1 MRFLIIFFISFGVYA
16 DNEIFVS
23 QTGANAAIKLEQLG
37 SSNLMGGTQ
46 AVSGS
51 LTALGLSG
59 SDMTLTI
66 NQIGANNIFRA
77 DNFNGDNVTAYWNFA
92 GDSNVFDLVMNSLE
106 ANSSDYVNLNLQTT
120 GSNNTYDLAI
130 AENSSASY
138 LDLDWIIDGDSNT
151 FDFDIDYEYATNY
164 MDILGDSNTI
174 TFAGSGYAG
183 TSANNSA
190 FFYLDLDG
198 SSNTLSVTQASTLAR
213 DYLKITA
220 NGSNSTF
227 CIVQNDGGTA
237 TSC

>member
-92 GDSNVFDLVMNSLE
+92 GDSNVFDLVMNSLS
-106 ANSSDYVNLNLQTT
+106 AFSSDYVNLNIQTT
-120 GSNNTYDLAI
+120 GSSNTYDLAI

-164 MDILGDSNTI
+164 MDILGDSNTL

-220 NGSNSTF
+220 NGSNSSW

>member
-106 ANSSDYVNLNLQTT
+106 ANSSDYVNLNIQTT
-120 GSNNTYDLAI
+120 GSSNTYDLAI

-138 LDLDWIIDGDSNT
+138 FDLDWIIDGDSNT

-164 MDILGDSNTI
+164 MDILGDSNTL

-183 TSANNSA
+183 TSATNSGY
-190 FFYLDLDG
+190 FYLDLDG
-198 SSNTLSVTQASTLAR
+198 SSNTFNVTQASTLAR

>member
-92 GDSNVFDLVMNSLE
+92 GDSNVFDLVMNSLS
-106 ANSSDYVNLNLQTT
+106 AFSSDYVNLNIQTT
-120 GSNNTYDLAI
+120 GSSNTYDLAI

-164 MDILGDSNTI
+164 MDILGDSNTL

>member
-106 ANSSDYVNLNLQTT
+106 ANSSDYVNLNIQTT
-120 GSNNTYDLAI
+120 GSSNTYDLAI

-138 LDLDWIIDGDSNT
+138 LDLDYLVDGDQNSIT
-151 FDFDIDYEYATNY
+151 TTIDYEYATNY

-198 SSNTLSVTQASTLAR
+198 SANTLSVTQASTLAR

-220 NGSNSTF
+220 NGSNSSW
-227 CIVQNDGGTA
+227 CIFQNDGGTA

>member
-1 MRFLIIFFISFGVYA
+1 MRFIIIFFISFGVYA

-92 GDSNVFDLVMNSLE
+92 GDSNVFDLVMNSLS
-106 ANSSDYVNLNLQTT
+106 AFSSDYVNLNIQTT
-120 GSNNTYDLAI
+120 GSSNTYDLAI

-164 MDILGDSNTI
+164 MDILGDSNTL

>member
-23 QTGANAAIKLEQLG
+23 QTGANSAIKLEQLG

-92 GDSNVFDLVMNSLE
+92 GDSNVFDIVMNSLE
-106 ANSSDYVNLNLQTT
+106 ANSSDYVNLNVQTT
-120 GSNNTYDLAI
+120 GSSNTFDLAI
-130 AENSSASY
+130 AEDSNASY
-138 LDLDWIIDGDSNT
+138 LDLDWIIDGDNNE
-151 FDFDIDYEYATNY
+151 FEFDIDYEYATNY
-164 MDILGDSNTI
+164 VDVLGDSNEL
-174 TFAGSGYAG
+174 TFSGSGYAG
-183 TSANNSA
+183 TSATNSGY
-190 FFYLDLDG
+190 FYLDLDG
-198 SSNTLSVTQASTLAR
+198 SSNTFNITQASTLAR

-227 CIVQNDGGTA
+227 CIVQNDGGTS

>member
-92 GDSNVFDLVMNSLE
+92 GDSNVFDLVMNSLS
-106 ANSSDYVNLNLQTT
+106 AFSSDYVNLNIQTT
-120 GSNNTYDLAI
+120 GSSNTYDLAI

-227 CIVQNDGGTA
+227 CIVQNDGSTA

>member
-1 MRFLIIFFISFGVYA
+1 MHA

-23 QTGANAAIKLEQLG
+23 QTGSNAAIKLEQLG
-37 SSNLMGGTQ
+37 SSNLMGGTN
-46 AVSGS
+46 ATSGS

-77 DNFNGDNVTAYWNFA
+77 DNFVGDNVTAYWNFA
-92 GDSNVFDLVMNSLE
+92 GDSNVFDLVMNSLS
-106 ANSSDYVNLNLQTT
+106 ANSSDYVNLNIQTT
-120 GSNNTYDLAI
+120 GSSNTFDLAI
-130 AENSSASY
+130 AENDNASY
-138 LDLDWIIDGDSNT
+138 LDLDWLIEGDSNT
-151 FDFDIDYEYATNY
+151 FSFDIDYENATSY
-164 MDILGDSNTI
+164 VDVFGDSNTLNF
-174 TFAGSGYAG
+174 TGSGYAG
-183 TSANNSA
+183 TTSSDSAY
-190 FFYLDLDG
+190 FYLDLDG
-198 SSNTLSVTQASTLAR
+198 SSNTYNIIQASTLAR

>member
-23 QTGANAAIKLEQLG
+23 QTGANSAIKLEQLG

-46 AVSGS
+46 ATSGS

-92 GDSNVFDLVMNSLE
+92 GDSNVFDIVMNSLE
-106 ANSSDYVNLNLQTT
+106 ANSSDYVNLNVQTT
-120 GSNNTYDLAI
+120 GSSNTFDLAI
-130 AENSSASY
+130 AEDSNASY
-138 LDLDWIIDGDSNT
+138 LDLDWIIDGDNNE
-151 FDFDIDYEYATNY
+151 FEFDIDYEYATNY
-164 MDILGDSNTI
+164 VDVLGDSNEL
-174 TFAGSGYAG
+174 TFSGSGYAG
-183 TSANNSA
+183 TSATNSG
-190 FFYLDLDG
+190 FFYVDLDG

-213 DYLKITA
+213 DYLKINA
-220 NGSNSTF
+220 NGS
-227 CIVQNDGGTA
+227 
-237 TSC
+237 

>member
-92 GDSNVFDLVMNSLE
+92 GDSNVFDLVMNSLS
-106 ANSSDYVNLNLQTT
+106 AFSSDYVNLNIQTT
-120 GSNNTYDLAI
+120 GSSNTYDLAI

-183 TSANNSA
+183 TSATNSGY
-190 FFYLDLDG
+190 FYLDLDG
-198 SSNTLSVTQASTLAR
+198 SSNTFNVTQASTLAR

-220 NGSNSTF
+220 NGSNSSW

-237 TSC
+237 ITC

>member
-23 QTGANAAIKLEQLG
+23 RTGANAAIKLEQLG

-92 GDSNVFDLVMNSLE
+92 GDSNVFDLVMNSLS
-106 ANSSDYVNLNLQTT
+106 AFSSDYVNLNIQTT
-120 GSNNTYDLAI
+120 GSSNTYDLAI

-164 MDILGDSNTI
+164 MDILGDSNTL

-183 TSANNSA
+183 TSATNSGY
-190 FFYLDLDG
+190 FYLDLDG
-198 SSNTLSVTQASTLAR
+198 SSNTFNVTQASTLAR

>member
-92 GDSNVFDLVMNSLE
+92 GDGNVFDLVMNSLS
-106 ANSSDYVNLNLQTT
+106 AFSSNYFNLNIQTT
-120 GSNNTYDLAI
+120 GSSNTYDLAI

-183 TSANNSA
+183 TSATNSGY
-190 FFYLDLDG
+190 FYLDLDG
-198 SSNTLSVTQASTLAR
+198 SSNTFNVTQASTLAR

>member
-1 MRFLIIFFISFGVYA
+1 MRFLIIFFLSFGIYA

-46 AVSGS
+46 ALSGS

-77 DNFNGDNVTAYWNFA
+77 DNFNGDNVTAYWNFS
-92 GDSNVFDLVMNSLE
+92 GDSNVFDLVMNSLS
-106 ANSSDYVNLNLQTT
+106 AFSSDYVNLNIQTT
-120 GSNNTYDLAI
+120 GSSNTFDLAI
-130 AENSSASY
+130 AENSNASY

-190 FFYLDLDG
+190 FFYVDLDG

-220 NGSNSTF
+220 NGSNSSW
-227 CIVQNDGGTA
+227 CIVQNDGGTV
-237 TSC
+237 TTC

>member
-16 DNEIFVS
+16 DNEIFVA
-23 QTGANAAIKLEQLG
+23 QTGANSAIKLEQLG

-46 AVSGS
+46 ATSGS

-92 GDSNVFDLVMNSLE
+92 GDSNVFDLVMNSLS
-106 ANSSDYVNLNLQTT
+106 AFSSDYVNLNIQTT
-120 GSNNTYDLAI
+120 GSSNTFDLAI

-164 MDILGDSNTI
+164 MDILGDSNTL

-183 TSANNSA
+183 TSATNSGY
-190 FFYLDLDG
+190 FYLDLDG
-198 SSNTLSVTQASTLAR
+198 SSNTYNITQASTLAR

-220 NGSNSTF
+220 NGSNSSF
-227 CIVQNDGGTA
+227 CIVQSDGSTT

>member
-106 ANSSDYVNLNLQTT
+106 ANSSDYVNLNVQTT

-138 LDLDWIIDGDSNT
+138 LDLDYLVDGDQNSIT
-151 FDFDIDYEYATNY
+151 TTIDYEYATNY

-220 NGSNSTF
+220 DGSNSTF

>member
-1 MRFLIIFFISFGVYA
+1 MRFLIIVFLSLLVHA

-23 QTGANAAIKLEQLG
+23 QTGSNAAIKLEQLG
-37 SSNLMGGTQ
+37 SSNLMGGTN
-46 AVSGS
+46 ATSGS

-77 DNFNGDNVTAYWNFA
+77 DNFVGDNVTAYWNFA
-92 GDSNVFDLVMNSLE
+92 GDSNVFDLVMNSLS
-106 ANSSDYVNLNLQTT
+106 ANSSDYVNLNIQTT
-120 GSNNTYDLAI
+120 GSSNTFDLAI
-130 AENSSASY
+130 AENDNASY
-138 LDLDWIIDGDSNT
+138 LDLDWLIEGDSNT
-151 FDFDIDYEYATNY
+151 FSFDIDYENATSY
-164 MDILGDSNTI
+164 VDVFGDSNTLNF
-174 TFAGSGYAG
+174 TGSGYAG
-183 TSANNSA
+183 TTSSDSAY
-190 FFYLDLDG
+190 FYLDLDG
-198 SSNTLSVTQASTLAR
+198 SSNTYNITQASTLAR

>member
-1 MRFLIIFFISFGVYA
+1 MRFLIIVFLSLLVHA

-23 QTGANAAIKLEQLG
+23 QTGSNAAIKLEQLG
-37 SSNLMGGTQ
+37 SSNLMGGTN
-46 AVSGS
+46 ATSGS

-77 DNFNGDNVTAYWNFA
+77 DNFVGDNVTAYWNFA
-92 GDSNVFDLVMNSLE
+92 GDSNVFDLVMNSLS
-106 ANSSDYVNLNLQTT
+106 ANSSDYVNLNIQTT
-120 GSNNTYDLAI
+120 GSSNTFDLAI
-130 AENSSASY
+130 AENDNASY
-138 LDLDWIIDGDSNT
+138 LDLDWQIEGDSNT
-151 FDFDIDYEYATNY
+151 FSFDIDYENATSY
-164 MDILGDSNTI
+164 VDVFGDSNTLNF
-174 TFAGSGYAG
+174 TGSGYAG
-183 TSANNSA
+183 TTSSDSAY
-190 FFYLDLDG
+190 FYLDLDG
-198 SSNTLSVTQASTLAR
+198 SSNTYNITQASTLAR

>member
-1 MRFLIIFFISFGVYA
+1 MRFLIIVFLSLLVHA

-23 QTGANAAIKLEQLG
+23 QTGSNAAIKLEQLG
-37 SSNLMGGTQ
+37 SSNLMGGTN
-46 AVSGS
+46 ATSGS

-77 DNFNGDNVTAYWNFA
+77 DNFVGDNVTAYRNFA
-92 GDSNVFDLVMNSLE
+92 GDSNVFDLVMNSLS
-106 ANSSDYVNLNLQTT
+106 ANSSDYVNLNIQTT
-120 GSNNTYDLAI
+120 GSSNTFDLAI
-130 AENSSASY
+130 AENDNASY
-138 LDLDWIIDGDSNT
+138 LDLDWLIEGDSNT
-151 FDFDIDYEYATNY
+151 FSFDIDYENATSY
-164 MDILGDSNTI
+164 VDVFGDSNTLNF
-174 TFAGSGYAG
+174 TGSGYAG
-183 TSANNSA
+183 TTSSDSAY
-190 FFYLDLDG
+190 FYLDLDG
-198 SSNTLSVTQASTLAR
+198 SSNTYNITQASTLAR

>member
-1 MRFLIIFFISFGVYA
+1 M
-16 DNEIFVS
+16 
-23 QTGANAAIKLEQLG
+23 
-37 SSNLMGGTQ
+37 
-46 AVSGS
+46 
-51 LTALGLSG
+51 
-59 SDMTLTI
+59 
-66 NQIGANNIFRA
+66 
-77 DNFNGDNVTAYWNFA
+77 
-92 GDSNVFDLVMNSLE
+92 
-106 ANSSDYVNLNLQTT
+106 
-120 GSNNTYDLAI
+120 
-130 AENSSASY
+130 
-138 LDLDWIIDGDSNT
+138 DLDYLVDGDQNSIT
-151 FDFDIDYEYATNY
+151 TTIDYEYAINY

-220 NGSNSTF
+220 NGSNSSW